1 MTSSTDRS
9 STDRTIA
16 ALRAE
21 HDLLAGVVLELTGA
35 QLAGPSGAAEWTAA
49 QVLSHLGSGAEIA
62 LAGYQA
68 AFTGRRAPGD
78 AFNERVWDRWNA
90 LSPAE
95 QASEFIV
102 HDEALVAALEALSS
116 EQRETVTIDLGF
128 LPEPLPLGAVLA
140 MRLNEAAQHGWDV
153 RVAVDPAAQICESTA
168 LVLAEHFAGGL
179 GFLLGFTG
187 KADALSAPAVID
199 LRGAGYSLRVE
210 DRVRLSPEVG
220 ASTATFIGP
229 LESAVRLFG
238 GRLTPKYTP
247 DHVDVV
253 GNVTLDDLRRVFPG
267 Y

>member
-1 MTSSTDRS
+1 MTTL
-9 STDRTIA
+9 TDRTIA

-21 HDLLAGVVLELTGA
+21 HDLLAGVVEGLSGS
-35 QLAGPSGAAEWTAA
+35 QLAGPSGAAEWTVA
-49 QVLSHLGSGAEIA
+49 QVLSDLGSGAEIA
-62 LAGYQA
+62 LAGYRA
-68 AFTGRRAPGD
+68 AFRGLPTPGD
-78 AFNERVWDRWNA
+78 AFNEQVWDRWNT
-90 LSPAE
+90 LPPAA
-95 QASEFIV
+95 QASEFTT
-102 HDEALVAALEALSS
+102 HDDALVAEVEALSS
-116 EQRETVTIDLGF
+116 EQRESITLTF
-128 LPEPLPLGAVLA
+128 PYLPDPVPLGAALA

-153 RVAVDPAAQICESTA
+153 RVALDPQAVISETTAQ
-168 LVLAEHFAGGL
+168 VLAEHFADGL

-187 KADALSAPAVID
+187 KADALSTPAVID
-199 LRGAGYSLRVE
+199 LRGAGYALRVE